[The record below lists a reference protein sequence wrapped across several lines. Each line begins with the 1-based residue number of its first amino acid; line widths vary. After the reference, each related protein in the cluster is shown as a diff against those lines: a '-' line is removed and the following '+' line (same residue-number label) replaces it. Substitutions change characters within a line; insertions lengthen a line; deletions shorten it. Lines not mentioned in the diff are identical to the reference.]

1 MEEDLY
7 QLTEKEI
14 EEMISELEH
23 TYAEFLASDAHVQDL
38 HGIRKRIMQLQ
49 QELIS
54 RRNNQ

>member
-49 QELIS
+49 QELTN
-54 RRNNQ
+54 RRNN